1 MKTRKNKRITDII
14 LTIIPVI
21 TIRLLWGVLAII
33 IDNKFILPTLK
44 ETFSAFI
51 GNFTSKI
58 FYKALFLT
66 LLRALIAFTVSLI
79 IAFTLA
85 LLSERENALKIIAPI
100 IAIIRALPTIAIVL
114 LVLLWTNSYIAPMI
128 VTTLVVLPTLY
139 TDIKN
144 SFSVIGKDQI
154 IMCKTFNV
162 GKGDF
167 IKKVALPEIM
177 PEFLN
182 TVGSNLS
189 LNLKL
194 MVAAEVI
201 ASTAN
206 SVGLLLNQGKVY
218 FETAKMLSIV
228 AVVVI
233 IGLIIEYLFAF
244 VSKKA
249 GKWQ

>member
-1 MKTRKNKRITDII
+1 M
-14 LTIIPVI
+14 
-21 TIRLLWGVLAII
+21 AII

>member
-1 MKTRKNKRITDII
+1 MKAGQSKKITDII
-14 LTIIPVI
+14 LTIIPII
-21 TIRLLWGVLAII
+21 TILLLWGVSSLI
-33 IDNKFILPTLK
+33 IDNRFILPSLK
-44 ETFSAFI
+44 ETYYAFI
-51 GNFTSKI
+51 GNFTSKV
-58 FYKALFLT
+58 FYKALFST
-66 LLRALIAFTVSLI
+66 LLRAFMAFIISLMIAFSLAI
-79 IAFTLA
+79 
-85 LLSERENALKIIAPI
+85 LSGREKAQKVIAPI

-114 LVLLWTNSYIAPMI
+114 LVLLWTNSYIAPMV

-139 TDIKN
+139 TDINN
-144 SFSVIGKDQI
+144 SFSVIGKEQV

-206 SVGLLLNQGKVY
+206 SLGVMLNQGKVY
-218 FETAKMLSIV
+218 FETAQMLSIV
-228 AVVVI
+228 AVIVI
-233 IGLIIEYLFAF
+233 IGLIIEYLFRF
-244 VSKKA
+244 ISKKV